1 MYAENGKDAR
11 LLREMIAQVPW
22 QLEGPVAVAP
32 VAPAPTRSLVTLP
45 VRGPRQSCAYRVAHL
60 VDRRVSFHATDNSF
74 CPKQGQGPVM
84 RVGDVVLVLEPEL
97 AEVALKDRVF
107 VDSGFDSFDEV
118 REVWRQARSD
128 GSTAWETGCGT
139 LVVWPNNPNRAA
151 RWQTKPTVALE
162 GWSQARLACVSNDGV
177 RVVVTDLDARSR

>member
-11 LLREMIAQVPW
+11 LLQEAMALVPW
-22 QLEGPVAVAP
+22 QLEGPVA

-74 CPKQGQGPVM
+74 RPKQGQGPVL

-107 VDSGFDSFDEV
+107 VDSGVDSFDEG
-118 REVWRQARSD
+118 REVCRKARSD

-139 LVVWPNNPNRAA
+139 LVVWPSNPNRAA
-151 RWQTKPTVALE
+151 TWQTKPTVPLE
-162 GWSQARLACVSNDGV
+162 SWAGARLACDSNDGV
-177 RVVVTDLDARSR
+177 HVVATDLDARTR